1 MSGILQERHELNRD
15 GLMQVL
21 ENCEKMN
28 EFSGYFRETAQM
40 MQYLNEIYDV
50 PEKSLQQLKK
60 WNEEWYRSIR
70 PEAYGSSYGN
80 PSYCAEKFGLE
91 YGQILSFL

>member
-28 EFSGYFRETAQM
+28 QFSGYFRETAQM
-40 MQYLNEIYDV
+40 MQYLNGEIT
-50 PEKSLQQLKK
+50 
-60 WNEEWYRSIR
+60 
-70 PEAYGSSYGN
+70 A
-80 PSYCAEKFGLE
+80 AA
-91 YGQILSFL
+91 

>member
-28 EFSGYFRETAQM
+28 QFSGYFRETAQM

-50 PEKSLQQLKK
+50 PEKSLQQLAGSVRFKLWK
-60 WNEEWYRSIR
+60 SILLCGEIRTGIWTDFKLSLCGNEKRIH
-70 PEAYGSSYGN
+70 
-80 PSYCAEKFGLE
+80 
-91 YGQILSFL
+91 